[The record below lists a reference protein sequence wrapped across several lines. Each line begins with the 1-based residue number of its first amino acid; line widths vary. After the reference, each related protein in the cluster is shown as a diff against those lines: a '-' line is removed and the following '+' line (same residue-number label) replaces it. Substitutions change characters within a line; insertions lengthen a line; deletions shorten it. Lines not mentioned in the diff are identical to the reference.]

1 MAFDRIGVV
10 APICLR
16 SVAPICLRSVAP
28 ILVALGRASS
38 ALVP

>member
-1 MAFDRIGVV
+1 MAFDRIGV
-10 APICLR
+10 
-16 SVAPICLRSVAP
+16 VAPICLRSVAP